1 MSDSS
6 IRDSGTTP
14 ESFIRDDEVK
24 SSSDRSFGVVF
35 TLVFAVIGLWPS
47 MGSGDLRLWS
57 LGAAG
62 ILLIIALAQPIWL
75 APANR
80 LWTRFGLLLHRI
92 TNPIIMG
99 LVFFLAVTPTAL
111 ILRMMG
117 KDPLRRKIDR
127 TASSYWIDREP
138 PGPAPDSMTNQF

>member
-1 MSDSS
+1 
-6 IRDSGTTP
+6 
-14 ESFIRDDEVK
+14 
-24 SSSDRSFGVVF
+24 
-35 TLVFAVIGLWPS
+35 
-47 MGSGDLRLWS
+47 
-57 LGAAG
+57 
-62 ILLIIALAQPIWL
+62 
-75 APANR
+75 
-80 LWTRFGLLLHRI
+80 
-92 TNPIIMG
+92 MG